1 MKSNYQLQLLEEM
14 EILYSL
20 LENSNDI
27 QQQDEIVKVLAQLV
41 KFVDTRQ
48 IS

>member
-1 MKSNYQLQLLEEM
+1 MKINYKLQLIEEM

-27 QQQDEIVKVLAQLV
+27 HQQSEIVKVLCQLV
-41 KFVDTRQ
+41 KFVDTDK
-48 IS
+48 IA

>member
-1 MKSNYQLQLLEEM
+1 MKSYQLQLLEEM

-27 QQQDEIVKVLAQLV
+27 QQQDEIVKVLCQLV
-41 KFVDTRQ
+41 KFVDTKQ
-48 IS
+48 VS

>member
-1 MKSNYQLQLLEEM
+1 MRNFRNQLIEEM
-14 EILYSL
+14 EILYQL

-27 QQQDEIVKVLAQLV
+27 QQQDEIVKMLCQLV
-41 KFVDTRQ
+41 RFVDTRQ